1 MRQFFS
7 EADWNRAVELMRKG
21 MTPAAAV
28 AALGYSLSGMA
39 SEREAPAGPLLL
51 LDDLDDAPLGEAW

>member
-28 AALGYSLSGMA
+28 GALGYSLSGMA
-39 SEREAPAGPLLL
+39 SENESANPPAPGTRP
-51 LDDLDDAPLGEAW
+51 

>member
-1 MRQFFS
+1 MRRFFS
-7 EADWNRAVELMRKG
+7 EADWNRAVELMKKG

-39 SEREAPAGPLLL
+39 SENDEPARPAPGLRR
-51 LDDLDDAPLGEAW
+51 